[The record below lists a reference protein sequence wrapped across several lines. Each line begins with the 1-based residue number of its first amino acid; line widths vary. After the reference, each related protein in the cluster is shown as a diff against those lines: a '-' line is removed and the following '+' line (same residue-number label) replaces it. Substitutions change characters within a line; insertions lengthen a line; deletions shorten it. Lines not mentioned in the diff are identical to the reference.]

1 MIVRFA
7 NDCLK
12 NFTETTKRLEVS
24 LGPDTSDLHLRIG
37 IHSGPVTAIRRQSRY
52 HLFGETVTG
61 ANNIMKSSMV
71 GRILMSQESVA
82 FLPIDVRDKWV
93 SARESVKGMKGSQE
107 AETYWLLSSALAMSD
122 ESKHQVS
129 SHNNLAASK
138 SHDDEKIERLVEW
151 NVQILKRVLNQ
162 MATKRR
168 AARTSAKAMD
178 ETAID
183 KKLRDGKS
191 VVDEVM
197 EVIQLPK
204 FQNKRSENRRS
215 RKDVHVPVEVSD
227 EVVSQL
233 RDFITAIAKTYKTN
247 PFHNFEHARYGKH
260 KLAAVLRRIKISFS
274 SFPPCFACLCSLRSH
289 VTMSVSKL
297 LSRIL
302 APKIDNRKDHKCLHD
317 HTYGI
322 TSDPLTQFACIF
334 SALIHDAEHEGV
346 PNAQLVKEETA
357 LAAKYNNQSVAE
369 QNSLDVGWNLLM
381 KSRFKEL
388 RSAIYTSEE
397 EMVHFRHVSIWLL
410 VYYVLRLVV
419 TLFF

>member
-1 MIVRFA
+1 
-7 NDCLK
+7 
-12 NFTETTKRLEVS
+12 
-24 LGPDTSDLHLRIG
+24 
-37 IHSGPVTAIRRQSRY
+37 
-52 HLFGETVTG
+52 
-61 ANNIMKSSMV
+61 
-71 GRILMSQESVA
+71 
-82 FLPIDVRDKWV
+82 
-93 SARESVKGMKGSQE
+93 
-107 AETYWLLSSALAMSD
+107 
-122 ESKHQVS
+122 
-129 SHNNLAASK
+129 
-138 SHDDEKIERLVEW
+138 
-151 NVQILKRVLNQ
+151 
-162 MATKRR
+162 
-168 AARTSAKAMD
+168 
-178 ETAID
+178 
-183 KKLRDGKS
+183 
-191 VVDEVM
+191 
-197 EVIQLPK
+197 
-204 FQNKRSENRRS
+204 
-215 RKDVHVPVEVSD
+215 
-227 EVVSQL
+227 
-233 RDFITAIAKTYKTN
+233 
-247 PFHNFEHARYGKH
+247 
-260 KLAAVLRRIKISFS
+260 
-274 SFPPCFACLCSLRSH
+274 
-289 VTMSVSKL
+289 MSVSKL